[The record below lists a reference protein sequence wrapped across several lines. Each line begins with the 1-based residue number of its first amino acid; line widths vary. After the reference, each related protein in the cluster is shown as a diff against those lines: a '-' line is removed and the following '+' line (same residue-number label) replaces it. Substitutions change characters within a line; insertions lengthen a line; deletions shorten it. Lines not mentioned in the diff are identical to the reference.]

1 MPYLTDKILKGF
13 DEDLLT
19 GMILIDLQKAFD
31 TIDHEFLLQ
40 KLKAIRFTDLQW
52 FRSFLSERIFL
63 VNIESKLS
71 DFGKISSEVPKGSI
85 LVPLL
90 FLIYVNNMPQ
100 VVKSTLLLYAD
111 DSFIL
116 YQHKEVDEIEKH
128 LNKNFENICPWFVDN
143 RLSIHFGEDKTK
155 SILFAS
161 KRRSLERE
169 PIALKVINKING
181 KLKFLCRKNRYL
193 TKELRRMLCNAL
205 IQPHFGYAYP
215 AWYPDLNK
223 KTKKKI
229 QIMQNF
235 CLKLDKMHSIF
246 DEEFKSIN
254 WLPAS
259 KRFDQCINIITYNVI
274 NNTYPYYLNEILK
287 FALHCSTGKI
297 ITFLTLKIFFAK
309 QTSDNKL
316 FIILLPLFGT
326 AFLTLLKERIV

>member
-116 YQHKEVDEIEKH
+116 YQHKEVDKIEKH
-128 LNKNFENICPWFVDN
+128 LNKNFENICHWFVDN

-193 TKELRRMLCNAL
+193 TKELCRMLCNAL

-215 AWYPDLNK
+215 AWYPNLNK

-235 CLKLDKMHSIF
+235 CLKLDKMHSIS
-246 DEEFKSIN
+246 DEVFKSIN

-259 KRFDQCINIITYNVI
+259 KRFDQCINIITYNFI

-287 FALHCSTGKI
+287 FALHCSIGKI

-316 FIILLPLFGT
+316 FIILLRLFGT